1 MSKSDENLQ
10 KKFINLLKVYLENVN
25 KMPSNIT
32 PEFEIK
38 FGTLG
43 VKPITQINQNNV
55 IKKFLAQGF
64 KLEGNVKN
72 ILRIQNQYVNK
83 FGETKLSNIR
93 TEITDI
99 KNIQK
104 YCKTERIN
112 DVDVEFVNKNYFASK
127 TNKEPYFPINFND
140 FNFRITFQSEQL
152 QGTNNKDVESTIS
165 KWENTKKVY
174 RYISRHTF
182 IRDDMPFRL
191 DISVVKESKR
201 SGKTLIPEY
210 SIKESNVFNNNE
222 RYEIEIEIDNNKI
235 TDEFTDVNKLHNTL
249 RQFIKQV
256 LSGLQETKYPISYS
270 EQKDITKKYLKLFK
284 EKIYENQ
291 RVYPSDFIGP
301 SSYTL
306 LPVNISPVNI
316 DSNIPNIRNNYTVTE
331 KADGIRKLMYVSD
344 DGKIYLITTAV
355 TIQFTGARTN
365 NKDLYNSL
373 LDGEHIIHNK
383 KKQFIN
389 LYAAFDIYYING
401 KDVRSLGFTPINK
414 DEVLTK
420 YRLPLLMN
428 FTKNLDVKSIN
439 PKSLSPIRIEHKKF
453 YAQTEN
459 QSIFEGCKFI
469 LTKMRDD
476 LFEYETDGM
485 IFTPSDTGVGTN
497 IIGEKSK
504 PYKVTWERSFKWKPP
519 EFNTIDFLMSTKKNA
534 DGSEYIGNI
543 FQSGINT
550 STIDQLTQYKTAIL
564 RVGFDEKKHGYM
576 NPCENII
583 QDKIPDPDN
592 IDDNNTY
599 KPVQFFPTNPY
610 DSEAGICN
618 ILLKEDITGNKK
630 LFTKENEVIEDNMIV
645 EFSYDL
651 SKEKQWRWQPLRV
664 RYDKTAELRSGI
676 KNYGNAYHVADS
688 NWHSI
693 HNPISEDMLMTG
705 ENIPN
710 ELGDDDV
717 YYNKVSGSTNTR
729 GLRDFHNLYVKKAL
743 IDSVSKSGD
752 SLIDY
757 AVGKAGDLPKWIYSK
772 LSFVFGMDLSKD
784 NIENRLDGAC
794 ARYLNYRKK
803 FKIMPDTLFVHG
815 NSSINIKNTEAAY
828 NEKGKQIIKAV
839 FGEGEKDVNKLGKG
853 VYKHYGKSKE
863 GFNVSS
869 IQFAVHYMF
878 ENKQTLHNFLRNISE
893 CTKVGG
899 YFIGTSYDGE
909 TVYNELKN
917 TKEGEKI
924 AIIENENKIW
934 EITKKYDRNEFPSNS
949 SSVGYAID
957 VYQESINKTFREY
970 LVNYNYF
977 TKVLEDYGFVLIS
990 KNEANEL
997 GLPNSIGMFNELY
1010 NMLNNEVTKD
1020 PNIANEYGQSLNMS
1034 FGEKKISFLN
1044 KYFVFK
1050 KIRDVNTE
1058 QLALTF
1064 MGKTKNEE
1072 NILNKLNKESQDVV
1086 KNLEKSKPGKK
1097 LKKKLKLIS

>member
-1 MSKSDENLQ
+1 
-10 KKFINLLKVYLENVN
+10 
-25 KMPSNIT
+25 
-32 PEFEIK
+32 
-38 FGTLG
+38 
-43 VKPITQINQNNV
+43 
-55 IKKFLAQGF
+55 
-64 KLEGNVKN
+64 
-72 ILRIQNQYVNK
+72 
-83 FGETKLSNIR
+83 
-93 TEITDI
+93 
-99 KNIQK
+99 
-104 YCKTERIN
+104 
-112 DVDVEFVNKNYFASK
+112 
-127 TNKEPYFPINFND
+127 
-140 FNFRITFQSEQL
+140 
-152 QGTNNKDVESTIS
+152 
-165 KWENTKKVY
+165 
-174 RYISRHTF
+174 
-182 IRDDMPFRL
+182 
-191 DISVVKESKR
+191 
-201 SGKTLIPEY
+201 
-210 SIKESNVFNNNE
+210 
-222 RYEIEIEIDNNKI
+222 
-235 TDEFTDVNKLHNTL
+235 
-249 RQFIKQV
+249 
-256 LSGLQETKYPISYS
+256 
-270 EQKDITKKYLKLFK
+270 
-284 EKIYENQ
+284 
-291 RVYPSDFIGP
+291 
-301 SSYTL
+301 
-306 LPVNISPVNI
+306 
-316 DSNIPNIRNNYTVTE
+316 
-331 KADGIRKLMYVSD
+331 
-344 DGKIYLITTAV
+344 
-355 TIQFTGARTN
+355 
-365 NKDLYNSL
+365 
-373 LDGEHIIHNK
+373 
-383 KKQFIN
+383 
-389 LYAAFDIYYING
+389 
-401 KDVRSLGFTPINK
+401 
-414 DEVLTK
+414 
-420 YRLPLLMN
+420 
-428 FTKNLDVKSIN
+428 
-439 PKSLSPIRIEHKKF
+439 
-453 YAQTEN
+453 
-459 QSIFEGCKFI
+459 
-469 LTKMRDD
+469 MRDD